1 MRRFQLQVHQSVVNI
16 IGAEKTEAFGNRIVG
31 AFYTGATDPNVLKSN
46 QITEHE
52 VAGNMVVF
60 KVVVARGKDRDGVTL
75 TVPRPLAGSIAECN
89 ECTGIGYRNVRD
101 RELCGQCN
109 GLGYLEKLPDL

>member
-16 IGAEKTEAFGNRIVG
+16 IGSEKSESLGNRIVG
-31 AFYTGATDPNVLKSN
+31 AFYTGATDPSVLKSN

-52 VAGNMVVF
+52 IAGDMVVF
-60 KVVVARGKDRDGVTL
+60 KVVVARGKERDGVTL

-89 ECTGIGYRNVRD
+89 ECTGIGYKSIRD
-101 RELCGQCN
+101 RELCPTCN
-109 GLGYLEKLPDL
+109 GLGYIEKLPSL